1 MPKPATFPDLFN
13 DALQIHI
20 SKLKEWGYLKNG
32 IKGSDTIKWSRNGNE
47 RGSISFSV
55 NTNCTPPYIELDY
68 KYRNEPCNY
77 RIYFF
82 TKPSNLGKGEVWF
95 FICPK
100 TGKLCRKL
108 YSIGGYFW
116 HRDAFKGCMYESQT
130 QSKKWRD
137 IDKVY
142 GSYFKS
148 EQLCEQLYKKHLKK
162 TYAGK
167 PTKKYARLT
176 AEIAKADSFSAYDI
190 ERLLLI

>member
-20 SKLKEWGYLKNG
+20 SKLKEWGYLKYKIIVSN
-32 IKGSDTIKWSRNGNE
+32 TIRWSRNGNE
-47 RGSISFSV
+47 RGSISFYLNSD
-55 NTNCTPPYIELDY
+55 CTRPYIELDY
-68 KYRNEPCNY
+68 KYRDEPRKY
-77 RIYFF
+77 RIYFV

-108 YSIGGYFW
+108 YSIGGYFL
-116 HRDAFKGCMYESQT
+116 HRDAFTGCMYESQT

-167 PTKKYARLT
+167 PTKKYSKLT
-176 AEIAKADSFSAYDI
+176 AEIAKADSFAAHDI